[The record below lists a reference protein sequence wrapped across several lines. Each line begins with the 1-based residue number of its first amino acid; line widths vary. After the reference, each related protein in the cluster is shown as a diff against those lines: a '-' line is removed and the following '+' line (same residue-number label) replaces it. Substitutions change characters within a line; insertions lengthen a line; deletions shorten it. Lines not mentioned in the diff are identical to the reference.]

1 MSYLNCAEYEE
12 KLYKSFHRT
21 IPLFGFVSMYLFIF
35 LDLFY
40 SKCESARESRQFVDD
55 MDNKDIPEA
64 TDEIFYGYNVIR

>member
-1 MSYLNCAEYEE
+1 
-12 KLYKSFHRT
+12 
-21 IPLFGFVSMYLFIF
+21 MYLFIF